1 MGTSTPYKGGKNTD
15 PLIPSWLDQSG
26 GAGDGDD
33 APPDL
38 PSPDQPLTSPPPS
51 APPAP
56 PPPSAPPNPPVPIAP
71 PVTPPAIP
79 APAPPVPNRFTSGRK
94 QFNAG
99 ARSSDRGD
107 RERAFGRAAR
117 SYVSKAA
124 GGSGRATR
132 LASSDRKSATRLASV
147 LLRAGA
153 DGSDIRQELRRLN
166 LDSLA
171 NRPIGEVYAALVDFI
186 CEPGGDIDQA
196 YARDAYLEAVAE
208 IPESMN
214 DKLERPDAAT
224 INFILERFIANTI
237 MNRILNA
244 IGNGVVTLPESGPS
258 AKDLHAQFQQWIQ
271 GKVQDAMAATKGI
284 LRPEQV
290 GKQIDAIYTDAYT
303 ILMTF
308 DESDGDE

>member
-1 MGTSTPYKGGKNTD
+1 MGTSTPFKGGKNTD
-15 PLIPSWLDQSG
+15 PLIPTWLDQSG
-26 GAGDGDD
+26 GAGDD
-33 APPDL
+33 ASPDA
-38 PSPDQPLTSPPPS
+38 PSPDQPPPSSPPAS
-51 APPAP
+51 
-56 PPPSAPPNPPVPIAP
+56 P
-71 PVTPPAIP
+71 PVTPPAVP
-79 APAPPVPNRFTSGRK
+79 APSPPAANRYTSGRK

-99 ARSSDRGD
+99 ARSSDPGD

-117 SYVSKAA
+117 SYVSKTA

-132 LASSDRKSATRLASV
+132 LSSSDRKSATRLASV

-171 NRPIGEVYAALVDFI
+171 NRPIGEIYAALVDFI
-186 CEPGGDIDQA
+186 CEPGGNIDQA
-196 YARDAYLEAVAE
+196 YARDAYLEAVSE
-208 IPESMN
+208 IPETMN

-244 IGNGVVTLPESGPS
+244 IGNGVITLPESGPS

-271 GKVQDAMAATKGI
+271 GKVQDSMAATNGV
-284 LRPEQV
+284 LRPAQV
-290 GKQIDAIYTDAYT
+290 GKQIDSIYSDAYA
-303 ILMTF
+303 ILLVF
-308 DESDGDE
+308 DETEGDE

>member
-1 MGTSTPYKGGKNTD
+1 MGTSTPFKGGKNTD
-15 PLIPSWLDQSG
+15 PLIPTWLDQSG
-26 GAGDGDD
+26 GAGDDPSPH
-33 APPDL
+33 A
-38 PSPDQPLTSPPPS
+38 PSPDQPPPS
-51 APPAP
+51 SSPA
-56 PPPSAPPNPPVPIAP
+56 SP
-71 PVTPPAIP
+71 PVTPPAVP
-79 APAPPVPNRFTSGRK
+79 APSPPAPNRYTSGRK

-99 ARSSDRGD
+99 ARSSDQGD

-117 SYVSKAA
+117 AYVSKTA

-132 LASSDRKSATRLASV
+132 LSSSDRKSATRLASV

-171 NRPIGEVYAALVDFI
+171 NRPIGEIYAALVDFI
-186 CEPGGDIDQA
+186 CEPGGNIDQA
-196 YARDAYLEAVAE
+196 YARDAYLEAVSE
-208 IPESMN
+208 IPETMN

-244 IGNGVVTLPESGPS
+244 IGNGVITLPESGPS

-271 GKVQDAMAATKGI
+271 GKVQDSMAGTNGV
-284 LRPEQV
+284 LRPAQV
-290 GKQIDAIYTDAYT
+290 GKQIDSIYSDAYA
-303 ILMTF
+303 ILLVF
-308 DESDGDE
+308 DETEGAE